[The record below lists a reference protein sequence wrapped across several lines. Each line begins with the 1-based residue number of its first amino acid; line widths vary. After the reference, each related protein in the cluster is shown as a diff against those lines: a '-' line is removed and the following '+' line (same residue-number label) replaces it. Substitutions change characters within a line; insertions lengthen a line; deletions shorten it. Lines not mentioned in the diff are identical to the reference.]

1 MKMDIARTFDS
12 VAWPFLLEILRYMG
26 YPHCWLNWVSVP
38 LASAST
44 KVLLNGCPGHR
55 ICHARG
61 LRQGDPLS
69 PFLFIL
75 VMEVLGAMIRKAD
88 EWGLFELLGV
98 RAIPFRASLYADDVV
113 LFISPKALD
122 LQLLRQIFTIF
133 AGASGFQCNV
143 N

>member
-1 MKMDIARTFDS
+1 
-12 VAWPFLLEILRYMG
+12 
-26 YPHCWLNWVSVP
+26 
-38 LASAST
+38 
-44 KVLLNGCPGHR
+44 
-55 ICHARG
+55 
-61 LRQGDPLS
+61 
-69 PFLFIL
+69 
-75 VMEVLGAMIRKAD
+75 MEVLGAMIRKAD

-113 LFISPKALD
+113 LFISPKAQN